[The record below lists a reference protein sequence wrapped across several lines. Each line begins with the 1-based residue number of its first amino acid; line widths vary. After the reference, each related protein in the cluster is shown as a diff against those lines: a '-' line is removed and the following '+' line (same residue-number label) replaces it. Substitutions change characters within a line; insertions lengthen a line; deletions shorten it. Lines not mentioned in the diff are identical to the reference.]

1 MINSAPIR
9 SVLVC
14 EQKQSEALQLRASLG
29 NSADRDVLLENPDA
43 IELSI
48 EQIAGGNVFVV
59 ESDGLI
65 VGFAA
70 IVPRADG
77 DSELDALFV
86 EPEKWRHGIAL
97 MLITHCQDAA
107 RQRGSKTIYAIG
119 NPHAKDFYSAVG
131 FNLVGTTQTRF
142 GVGLLF
148 CLAVDCNHPRVN
160 TSYAADRK
168 TPPAQ
173 L

>member
-59 ESDGLI
+59 ELDGLI

-86 EPEKWRHGIAL
+86 EPEKWRQGFAR
-97 MLITHCQDAA
+97 MLITYCQDVA
-107 RQRGSKTIYAIG
+107 RQRGSKTIHAIG
-119 NPHAKDFYSAVG
+119 NSHAKDFYCAVG
-131 FNLVGTTQTRF
+131 FNFVGTTQTRF

-148 CLAVDCNHPRVN
+148 CMSLE
-160 TSYAADRK
+160 
-168 TPPAQ
+168 